1 VNRAIVPL
9 PGRIE
14 PLREVRT
21 TLLSASLMEIR
32 ARGHGDRYFELLEP
46 EHHEAMRSIVPGG
59 WAPAALGMAHYGACD
74 RLGLSFEEQYA
85 IGHDVGARVQ
95 QSLLGTLLR
104 LAKESGATPWTFF
117 GNIEKLWERLMRG
130 SAVGVWETGP
140 KDARIELHEC
150 PLARYAYCRN
160 GWRGIMAG
168 MAEQVSRR
176 VFVTEVRDA
185 SNDDTFVAHVAW
197 A

>member
-1 VNRAIVPL
+1 VNHALVPL
-9 PGRIE
+9 PVVIE

-21 TLLSASLMEIR
+21 TLLAASLMEIR
-32 ARGHGDRYFELLEP
+32 SRGFADRYFELLEP
-46 EHHEAMRSIVPGG
+46 EHHEAMHALVAGD
-59 WAPAALGMAHYGACD
+59 WAPVALGMAHYGACD
-74 RLGLSFEEQYA
+74 RLGLSVEEQFA
-85 IGHDVGARVQ
+85 IGHEVGARVQ

-117 GNIEKLWERLMRG
+117 SNIEKLWVRMMRG
-130 SAVGVWETGP
+130 SAIGVWETGP
-140 KDARIELHEC
+140 KDARVELHQC

-160 GWRGIMAG
+160 GWRGIIAG

-176 VFVTEVRDA
+176 VYVTEARDQSSDVR
-185 SNDDTFVAHVAW
+185 FVAHVAW